1 MREYGYDVLIL
12 YHCAEQKR
20 EDLVS
25 KCQIFLHPW
34 ENVSI
39 EANNLMN
46 LQVCLLHD
54 KFLNLYK
61 KPNQNQLSK
70 N

>member
-1 MREYGYDVLIL
+1 MICIFYNHYT
-12 YHCAEQKR
+12 EQKG

-25 KCQIFLHPW
+25 KCQIFSFPW
-34 ENVSI
+34 ENVWI

-54 KFLNLYK
+54 KFLNLYQK
-61 KPNQNQLSK
+61 QNQNQLS
-70 N
+70 NN